1 MTPAGPYPG
10 MTSRPFLLA
19 AGLTV
24 FSNLVFI
31 SSHGI
36 VRHVGTDLHP
46 FQIAFFSNLFSAVFF
61 IPVLLKSNFRILK
74 TDKFKTH
81 LFRACFNAAALT
93 SWYAALALTMLADAT
108 ALGLTGPLFV
118 TIGAVLFL
126 GEAIRGR
133 RLTAL
138 VVGAIGALVIIR
150 PGFEQI
156 SVGFI
161 LVLLSAAFAAGTKI
175 IAKHLRNTDSA
186 ITCSAYVAILQ
197 TPITF
202 VFAIFV
208 WKTPTMAQLAW
219 MFGVGMCAAIAQ
231 LSMVQAYSY
240 ADVSALEPFV
250 FTRLIWAASIGWLA
264 FGEVPAFWTWVGAAI
279 IVASSTYIAHREA
292 QVQRTLPSDRT
303 STGL

>member
-1 MTPAGPYPG
+1 MIPAGHASG
-10 MTSRPFLLA
+10 LTSRPFLLA

-31 SSHGI
+31 SSHGM

-46 FQIAFFSNLFSAVFF
+46 FQIAFFSNLFSAVFY
-61 IPVLLKSNFRILK
+61 IPVLLKSNFQILRTEKLK
-74 TDKFKTH
+74 THFV
-81 LFRACFNAAALT
+81 RACFNAAALT
-93 SWYAALALTMLADAT
+93 TWYAALALTLLADAT

-138 VVGAIGALVIIR
+138 VIGAIGALVIIR
-150 PGFEQI
+150 PGFEELSI
-156 SVGFI
+156 GFI

-175 IAKHLRNTDSA
+175 MAKHLRNTDSA

-208 WKTPTMAQLAW
+208 WETPTLVQLAW

-231 LSMVQAYSY
+231 LTMVQAYSY

-279 IVASSTYIAHREA
+279 IVAASTYIAQREA
-292 QVQRTLPSDRT
+292 AAQRVPAPDRST
-303 STGL
+303 TGL